1 MAPVILFDLDG
12 TLLDSLADIA
22 LSGNA
27 ALEKNGLPAHTQEEY
42 RGYIGNGVDM
52 LIRRMMAADAFE
64 KYGARVKSD
73 YMAIYGDLCARGGKV
88 FPGVV
93 EMLFT
98 LRKAGFLTAVIS
110 NKPEVQTRLIWQS
123 TFGDV
128 LDLAQ
133 GQIEGIPRKPD
144 PAGPREVLRRLGG
157 DCAAYVGDSEV
168 DMRTGKNCGFYTVGV
183 TWGMKPREVLLES
196 GADRLA
202 ETVEELTE
210 ILLGAG
216 AKAAVGG
223 GVSS

>member
-1 MAPVILFDLDG
+1 MTPVILFDLDG

-22 LSGNA
+22 SCGNA
-27 ALEKNGLPAHTQEEY
+27 ALEKNGLPTHTLEEY

-52 LIRRMMAADAFE
+52 LIRRMMSPEAFGE
-64 KYGARVKSD
+64 YGAQVKSD

-88 FPGVV
+88 FPGVM
-93 EMLFT
+93 ELLGT

-123 TFGDV
+123 TFKGF

-133 GQIEGIPRKPD
+133 GQLEGIAKKPD

-157 DCAAYVGDSEV
+157 VCTAYVGDSEV
-168 DMRTGKNCGFYTVGV
+168 DMQTGKNCGFYTVGV
-183 TWGMKPREVLLES
+183 TWGMRSREVLLEN

-202 ETVEELTE
+202 DTVEELTE
-210 ILLGAG
+210 ILLAT
-216 AKAAVGG
+216 A
-223 GVSS
+223 